1 MSRLLPTILAGSF
14 VILTAGAALAIENV
28 PQLNVDQS
36 CRAAGTTGVRS
47 GSAKQ
52 DDSACKRDEEQAR
65 DKVKQGWADFSA
77 NDRAHCV
84 RMSTEGGA
92 PSYVELLTCLE
103 LAKQADALPSDI
115 KDAGQS
121 KGHAKP

>member
-1 MSRLLPTILAGSF
+1 MVRILPTILAVSF
-14 VILTAGAALAIENV
+14 VGLTAGVALADNV

-36 CRAAGTTGVRS
+36 CRGAGTTGVRS

-52 DDSACKRDEEQAR
+52 DDTACKRDEEQAR
-65 DKVKQGWADFSA
+65 DKLNQGWADFTA

-84 RMSTEGGA
+84 RMSTQGGS

-103 LAKQADALPSDI
+103 LAKQANALPSDI
-115 KDAGQS
+115 KNAGQTT
-121 KGHAKP
+121 GAAKP

>member
-14 VILTAGAALAIENV
+14 VILMSGVALADNV

-47 GSAKQ
+47 GSANQ
-52 DDSACKRDEEQAR
+52 DDTACKRDEEQAR
-65 DKVKQGWADFSA
+65 DKLQQGWSQFGAT
-77 NDRAHCV
+77 DRAHCV
-84 RMSTEGGA
+84 RMSTLGGS

-103 LAKQADALPSDI
+103 LAKQANALPSEIHDTE
-115 KDAGQS
+115 KQL
-121 KGHAKP
+121 KGPAKP

>member
-52 DDSACKRDEEQAR
+52 DDSA
-65 DKVKQGWADFSA
+65 
-77 NDRAHCV
+77 
-84 RMSTEGGA
+84 
-92 PSYVELLTCLE
+92 
-103 LAKQADALPSDI
+103 
-115 KDAGQS
+115 
-121 KGHAKP
+121 